1 MTDTPSPEQLA
12 PEQLIGALTE
22 SRAARRRFLLGAS
35 RPGLALGTVAL
46 LDACGGSNSGT
57 ATPTPTDTTTATPSP
72 TATSVIIDQ
81 NALNF
86 LINIEYLTAQFYAA
100 ATATPLAASLLTGTG
115 TPGVVT
121 GGRAVTFTDP
131 LVAQYARELAADD
144 LAHVGFLRSILGSQ
158 VVAQPAI
165 NIDGGASGAFTQ
177 AMLGAGV
184 IGSGT
189 FDPYASDENFLLAAY
204 FLTDVAVTAYKGAG
218 LLFTDAIRL
227 NAVAG
232 IMAAEAYHAGLLR
245 TTLYA
250 KGATTPSLRTNAD
263 LISNYRDSLDGT
275 TDLDQGITGTA
286 TASNITPADANGFAF
301 TRTAGQALN
310 IFYLN
315 HAAVVGGG
323 FFPNGMNGVTRT
335 SAAS

>member
-1 MTDTPSPEQLA
+1 VTDTPST
-12 PEQLIGALTE
+12 EQLIAAVDE
-22 SRAARRRFLLGAS
+22 SRAARRRFLIGAS
-35 RPGLALGTVAL
+35 RTGLALGTVAL
-46 LDACGGSNSGT
+46 LDACGGSNDST

-72 TATSVIIDQ
+72 TATSVVIDQ

-100 ATATPLAASLLTGTG
+100 ATAMPIATGLLTGTG
-115 TPGVVT
+115 TQGAVT
-121 GGRAVTFTDP
+121 GGAAVTFTDP

-144 LAHVGFLRSILGSQ
+144 LAHIGFLRSMLGGQ

-165 NIDGGASGAFTQ
+165 NIAGGAGGAFTT

-184 IGSGT
+184 ITSGT

-218 LLFTDAIRL
+218 LLITNQLLLA
-227 NAVAG
+227 AVAG
-232 IMAAEAYHAGLLR
+232 IMGAEAYHAGLLR

-250 KGATTPSLRTNAD
+250 KGATTPALRTNAD

-310 IFYLN
+310 VFYLN

-323 FFPNGMNGVTRT
+323 FFPNGVNGVTRT

>member
-1 MTDTPSPEQLA
+1 MTDTPPPEQLA
-12 PEQLIGALTE
+12 SEQLLGALTE
-22 SRAARRRFLLGAS
+22 RRAARRRFLVGAS
-35 RPGLALGTVAL
+35 RTGLALGTVAL
-46 LDACGGSNSGT
+46 LDACGGGDST
-57 ATPTPTDTTTATPSP
+57 ATPTPTGTVTPTP

-81 NALNF
+81 DALNF

-100 ATATPLAASLLTGTG
+100 VTATPLAAALLTGTG
-115 TPGVVT
+115 TQGTVT
-121 GGRAVTFTDP
+121 GGRAMTFTDP
-131 LVAQYARELAADD
+131 LVGQYARELAADD
-144 LAHVGFLRSILGSQ
+144 LAHVGFLRSILGSV

-165 NIDGGASGAFTQ
+165 NIDGGASGAFTA
-177 AMLGAGV
+177 AMLAAGV
-184 IGSGT
+184 ITSGT

-218 LLFTDAIRL
+218 LLFTDAVRL
-227 NAVAG
+227 AAVTG
-232 IMAAEAYHAGLLR
+232 IMATEAYHAGLLR

-250 KGATTPSLRTNAD
+250 KGATTPTLRTNAD

-286 TASNITPADANGFAF
+286 SASNITPADANGFAF

-323 FFPNGMNGVTRT
+323 FFPAGMNGTTKT

>member
-1 MTDTPSPEQLA
+1 VTDTPPT
-12 PEQLIGALTE
+12 EQLIPALAE
-22 SRAARRRFLLGAS
+22 SRAARRRFLIGAS
-35 RPGLALGTVAL
+35 RTGLALGTVAL
-46 LDACGGSNSGT
+46 LDACGGSNNGT
-57 ATPTPTDTTTATPSP
+57 ATPTPTDTTTASPSP
-72 TATSVIIDQ
+72 TATSVINDQ

-115 TPGVVT
+115 VQGAVV

-144 LAHVGFLRSILGSQ
+144 LAHIGFLRSILGSQ

-165 NIDGGASGAFTQ
+165 NIDGGASGAFSK
-177 AMLGAGV
+177 AMADAGV
-184 IGSGT
+184 VSGGT
-189 FDPYASDENFLLAAY
+189 PFDPYASDENFLLAAY

-218 LLFTDAIRL
+218 LLFTDTIRL
-227 NAVAG
+227 AAVAG
-232 IMAAEAYHAGLLR
+232 IMATEAYHAGLLR

-250 KGATTPSLRTNAD
+250 KGATTPALRTNAD

-323 FFPNGMNGVTRT
+323 FFPNGMNGVTIT

>member
-1 MTDTPSPEQLA
+1 MTDTPSHEQL
-12 PEQLIGALTE
+12 LGALAE
-22 SRAARRRFLLGAS
+22 SRAARRRFLIGAS
-35 RPGLALGTVAL
+35 RTGLALGTAAL
-46 LDACGGSNSGT
+46 LDACGGSNGGSSP
-57 ATPTPTDTTTATPSP
+57 TPTPTTTATPSP
-72 TATSVIIDQ
+72 TATSVINDQ

-86 LINIEYLTAQFYAA
+86 LINIEYLTAQFYGAA
-100 ATATPLAASLLTGTG
+100 VGAPLAATLLTGTG
-115 TPGVVT
+115 VQGVVT

-131 LVAQYARELAADD
+131 LVGQYARELAAED
-144 LAHVGFLRSILGSQ
+144 LAHVGLLRSMLGAV

-184 IGSGT
+184 IGGGT

-204 FLTDVAVTAYKGAG
+204 FLADVTVTAYKGAG
-218 LLFTDAIRL
+218 LLLTNTTL
-227 NAVAG
+227 LGAVSG
-232 IMAAEAYHAGLLR
+232 MMAAEAYHAGLLR

-250 KGATTPSLRTNAD
+250 KGATNPTLRTNAGQ
-263 LISNYRDSLDGT
+263 ISDYRDSLDGP

-310 IFYLN
+310 VFYLN

-323 FFPNGMNGVTRT
+323 FFPNGMNGVTIT

>member
-1 MTDTPSPEQLA
+1 VTDTPSPEQLLGTLA
-12 PEQLIGALTE
+12 E
-22 SRAARRRFLLGAS
+22 SRAARRRFLIGAS
-35 RPGLALGTVAL
+35 RTGLALGTVAL
-46 LDACGGSNSGT
+46 LDACGGSDNGT

-100 ATATPLAASLLTGTG
+100 ATATPIDAGLLTGTG
-115 TPGVVT
+115 TQGAVT
-121 GGRAVTFTDP
+121 GGAAVTFTDP
-131 LVAQYARELAADD
+131 LVGQYARELAAEDV
-144 LAHVGFLRSILGSQ
+144 AHIGLLRSVLGAQ

-165 NIDGGASGAFTQ
+165 NIDGGAGGAFTQ

-184 IGSGT
+184 ITSGT

-204 FLTDVAVTAYKGAG
+204 FLADVAVTAYKGAG
-218 LLFTDAIRL
+218 LLFTDQIRL
-227 NAVAG
+227 GVVAG
-232 IMAAEAYHAGLLR
+232 IMGAEAYHAGLLR

-250 KGATTPSLRTNAD
+250 KGATDATLRTNAG
-263 LISNYRDSLDGT
+263 LISDYRDSLDGT

-323 FFPNGMNGVTRT
+323 FFPNGVNGVTRT

>member
-1 MTDTPSPEQLA
+1 MTDTPSPEQLLGTLA
-12 PEQLIGALTE
+12 E
-22 SRAARRRFLLGAS
+22 SRAARRRFLIGAS
-35 RPGLALGTVAL
+35 RTGLALGTVAL
-46 LDACGGSNSGT
+46 LDACGGSDNGT

-100 ATATPLAASLLTGTG
+100 ATATPIDTGLLTGTG
-115 TPGVVT
+115 TQGTVT
-121 GGRAVTFTDP
+121 GGAAVTFTDP
-131 LVAQYARELAADD
+131 LVGQYARELAAED
-144 LAHVGFLRSILGSQ
+144 LAHIGLLRSVLGAQ

-165 NIDGGASGAFTQ
+165 NIDGGATGAFTK
-177 AMLGAGV
+177 AMIGAGV
-184 IGSGT
+184 IAAGGT

-204 FLTDVAVTAYKGAG
+204 FLADVAVTAYKGAG
-218 LLFTDAIRL
+218 VLFTDQIRL
-227 NAVAG
+227 GVVAG
-232 IMAAEAYHAGLLR
+232 IMGAEAYHAGLLR

-250 KGATTPSLRTNAD
+250 KGATTPALRTNAG
-263 LISNYRDSLDGT
+263 LISDYRDSLDGA

-310 IFYLN
+310 IFYLD
-315 HAAVVGGG
+315 HTAVVGGG
-323 FFPNGMNGVTRT
+323 FFPNGMNGVTRM